1 MKRFLLWRPSKIGTR
16 LFAFNLLVVFV
27 PVIGVLYLDVY
38 EARLLQA
45 QEREMVQ
52 QARILAAVLGGAP
65 ELDVAFIERAFARL
79 ERRTEARLQVF
90 DTRGAVVADSRDAP
104 APAAPD
110 NPLEYQTVSRSTTPA
125 VRERALYKLGAW
137 MANAREQVG
146 TWARSWFPKPE
157 ETPRTDPGQPN
168 PELKQALEGRYGAA
182 IRRTPG
188 QRSLTMVSA
197 LPVRHEGTIT
207 GAVVVSQSTF
217 RVLQA
222 LYYVRL
228 RIFEVVLISIVAAAG
243 LTMLASR
250 TIVRPLKRLHRQAS
264 ALADRRQPLRAAFPG
279 KERRDE
285 IGALARVLEDLTR
298 RLDDHITRLESFAA
312 DMAHEFRNPLASIR
326 AAADTIADAESD
338 EDRQRFLGMMRRDV
352 ERLDRLVAGVREM
365 ARIDGQLEHEALAA
379 VDLQQ
384 LLHTVVE
391 TARLTSTSQAEIVV
405 RGVERPCQVRG
416 NSERLAQAF
425 ENILSNALS
434 FSPAGTVVE
443 LTTTVTDALCRVTIT
458 DAGPGI
464 PETHLPRVFD
474 RFFSYRP
481 DGRRSDHL
489 GLGLAIAKQIVASY
503 GGRIAASNRE
513 SGGAAFEVELPVSL
527 RSFR

>member
-1 MKRFLLWRPSKIGTR
+1 MRRFLQWRPSKIGTR

-52 QARILAAVLGGAP
+52 QARILAAVLGDAP
-65 ELDVAFIERAFARL
+65 QIDMAFIERAFDRL
-79 ERRTEARLQVF
+79 EQRTEARLQVF
-90 DTRGAVVADSRDAP
+90 DAQGALVADSRDAAVP
-104 APAAPD
+104 VALD
-110 NPLEYQTVSRSTTPA
+110 SRTDYQTVSRNATPA
-125 VRERALYKLGAW
+125 VRDRALYKLGAW
-137 MANAREQVG
+137 IANLREEVG
-146 TWARSWFPKPE
+146 TRARSWLLKPDDM
-157 ETPRTDPGQPN
+157 PRADPGPPN
-168 PELKQALEGRYGAA
+168 PEVKQALEGRYGAST
-182 IRRTPG
+182 RRTPG

-197 LPVRHEGTIT
+197 LPVRHGGAIN

-264 ALADRRQPLRAAFPG
+264 SLAERRQPLHAAFPG
-279 KERRDE
+279 TERRDE
-285 IGALARVLEDLTR
+285 IGALARALQELTR
-298 RLDDHITRLESFAA
+298 RLDDHISRLESFAA
-312 DMAHEFRNPLASIR
+312 DMAHEFKNPLASIR

-338 EDRQRFLGMMRRDV
+338 DDRQRFLSMMRRDV

-365 ARIDGQLEHEALAA
+365 ARIDNQLEHEALAS
-379 VDLQQ
+379 VDLHE
-384 LLHTVVE
+384 LLNTVVE
-391 TARLTSTSQAEIVV
+391 TVRLTSSSPATVVMRDVDRACMV
-405 RGVERPCQVRG
+405 RGTP
-416 NSERLAQAF
+416 ERLAQAV

-434 FSPAGTVVE
+434 FAPAD
-443 LTTTVTDALCRVTIT
+443 TTVEVTTAVTEAFARVTIA

-464 PETHLPRVFD
+464 PEAHLPRVFD

-481 DGRRSDHL
+481 DGGRGDHL
-489 GLGLAIAKQIVASY
+489 GLGLAIARQIVGSY
-503 GGRIAASNRE
+503 GGRITAFNRE
-513 SGGAAFEVELPVSL
+513 KGGAVFEVEL
-527 RSFR
+527 RRI